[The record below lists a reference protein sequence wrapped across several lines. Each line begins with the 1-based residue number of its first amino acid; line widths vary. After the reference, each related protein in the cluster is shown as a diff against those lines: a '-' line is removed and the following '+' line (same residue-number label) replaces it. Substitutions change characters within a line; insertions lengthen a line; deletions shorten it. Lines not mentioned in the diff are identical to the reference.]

1 MPSRG
6 VILPVSM
13 RAMETE
19 GLSWPP
25 EMWRVAVT
33 MTAMARP
40 WARAMAR
47 RLMGR
52 WVAVWRGGFMLAMAP
67 MPMKMRVKVPMNSAT
82 QGGRSFMRGNLTDEL
97 EGMEI
102 FEAHMANLVCHG

>member
-25 EMWRVAVT
+25 EMWSVAVT
-33 MTAMARP
+33 MTAMAKP
-40 WARAMAR
+40 WARAMAS

-52 WVAVWRGGFMLAMAP
+52 CVALWSGGFMLAMAP
-67 MPMKMRVKVPMNSAT
+67 MPMKMSVKVPMNSAT
-82 QGGRSFMRGNLTDEL
+82 QGGRSFMGEYVTAEL
-97 EGMEI
+97 QEFAI
-102 FEAHMANLVCHG
+102 CDV